1 MENHYQNS
9 AAVELGNA
17 PPRDSL
23 TSRMPSEAN
32 ILPRALSL
40 AVHELRTPV
49 TVVAGYLRMLLREQ
63 GGPLSDKQRKM
74 LEEADRSC
82 SRIGTLVSE
91 MSDLGKLE
99 SGDLKPAGPEFDLS
113 ALIGELAND
122 MHEGEDRGIRLEL
135 RGVDRPVMVAG
146 DRTRIGAALRALMH
160 AALRERADPGAVVVA
175 CSTTTTTDSS
185 QAWAVVAIGGEP
197 LVGSLS
203 RPGET
208 TPSFDEWRGGLG
220 LALPVGRRVIEAHGG
235 AVWSAPDAPRAGSA
249 LRLPL
254 RSARP

>member
-1 MENHYQNS
+1 
-9 AAVELGNA
+9 
-17 PPRDSL
+17 
-23 TSRMPSEAN
+23 MPSEVN

-82 SRIGTLVSE
+82 SRIGALVSE
-91 MSDLGKLE
+91 MSELGKLE

-113 ALIGELAND
+113 ALINELAND

-146 DRTRIGAALRALMH
+146 DRARIGTALRALMH
-160 AALRERADPGAVVVA
+160 AALRERADPGAVVVE
-175 CSTTTTTDSS
+175 CSTTTDSS
-185 QAWAVVAIGGEP
+185 QAFAVIAIGGDP
-197 LVGSLS
+197 LVRSLA
-203 RPGET
+203 RPAEA

-254 RSARP
+254 SRH